1 MDSKR
6 TLTGLLTALQRVPG
20 GSALIAGYIGL
31 VRGLGLLRRALVPTE
46 VALLEMIMGSYGA
59 QVLAA
64 ACRLGVLEH
73 LAGGPRLAAE
83 LAGKM
88 GADPGH
94 LGRLLEFLAASGIV
108 RRGHGEAYALTRF
121 GRGLLAG
128 RAGSLKAFAE
138 FNGAAP
144 TCQAWA
150 ALDASVMTG
159 RAAFHIAHG
168 EEFFP
173 FTQRHSEFA
182 AVFDRAMVGF
192 SEAMGPLFAA
202 AYRFGP
208 GTVVDVGG
216 GCGALLAGVLQRQ
229 PDLAGVLYDLPEVV
243 AAAPAYLAAAGV
255 AGRVEVVGGS
265 FFDGVPAGYDYYVL
279 KNVLH
284 DWGDDECGV
293 VLGHIA
299 RAIKPSGRLL
309 IAEMLRG
316 PRPFP
321 LPAAMDLGMMVLTR
335 GGRERSRAEF
345 ERLLHSAGFVLRS
358 VVSASAFMSIL
369 VAEPVS
375 LHLQQSGPSV
385 IPEQI
390 GVPDIGQEHVP
401 GLVPGHVAHLD
412 HQNTMAGRTGQESG
426 S

>member
-6 TLTGLLTALQRVPG
+6 TSTTLLTTLLRVPG
-20 GSALIAGYIGL
+20 GSALIAGYTGL

-46 VALLEMIMGSYGA
+46 VALLEMIMGSYRSQA
-59 QVLAA
+59 LAA

-73 LAGGPRLAAE
+73 MAGGPRLAAE
-83 LAGKM
+83 LARKM
-88 GADPGH
+88 GADPEH
-94 LGRLLEFLAASGIV
+94 LGRLLEFLTASGIV
-108 RRGHGEAYALTRF
+108 RRGRGEAYGLTRF
-121 GRGLLAG
+121 GRGLLDG

-144 TCQAWA
+144 TWQAWA
-150 ALDASVMTG
+150 ALDASVISG
-159 RAAFHIAHG
+159 RSAFHIAHG

-173 FTQRHSEFA
+173 FAQRHSAFA

-192 SEAMGPLFAA
+192 SEALGPLLAA

-216 GCGALLAGVLQRQ
+216 GRGALLAGVLQHQ
-229 PDLAGVLYDLPEVV
+229 PDLAGVLYDLPEVI

-265 FFDGVPAGYDYYVL
+265 FFDSVPTGHDYYVL

-284 DWGDDECGV
+284 DWSDGECGV
-293 VLGHIA
+293 ILGHIA
-299 RAIKPSGRLL
+299 NAIKPSGRLL
-309 IAEMLRG
+309 VVEMLRG
-316 PRPFP
+316 PRAFP

-345 ERLLHSAGFVLRS
+345 ARLLQSAGFELRS

-375 LHLQQSGPSV
+375 VQLLQSGPSV

-390 GVPDIGQEHVP
+390 GVPDIGLEHVP
-401 GLVPGHVAHLD
+401 LVPGHVAHLD
-412 HQNTMAGRTGQESG
+412 HRNTMAGRTGQESG
-426 S
+426 A